1 MSNVKNDKEAKEK
14 AKASL
19 TLNKVKPFA
28 NPSPQTA
35 RDALKINV
43 FRKNVESFSTHD
55 FYKQKS
61 GVF

>member
-1 MSNVKNDKEAKEK
+1 MENC
-14 AKASL
+14 L
-19 TLNKVKPFA
+19 GRQTLSFTLIPL
-28 NPSPQTA
+28 PITA
-35 RDALKINV
+35 PVMVRFCLCALRDALKINV